1 MDELDLAV
9 ASAVVRFTFI
19 GGKDFDKGIFFW
31 GGPNFLNLCSAV
43 FESVFLLNPSAGTI
57 SVILR

>member
-9 ASAVVRFTFI
+9 ASAVIRFTFI
-19 GGKDFDKGIFFW
+19 GGKDLDKGIFW
-31 GGPNFLNLCSAV
+31 GGFPNFLNQCSAV
-43 FESVFLLNPSAGTI
+43 FESIFLLNPSDGTI

>member
-19 GGKDFDKGIFFW
+19 GGKDFDKGIFF
-31 GGPNFLNLCSAV
+31 GAPNFLNQCSAV
-43 FESVFLLNPSAGTI
+43 FESVFLLNHSAGTI

>member
-1 MDELDLAV
+1 MDELDLGV

-19 GGKDFDKGIFFW
+19 GGKDFDKGMSFF
-31 GGPNFLNLCSAV
+31 GGQNFLNQCSAV